1 MNGSKIISVV
11 TGASGFVGSH
21 LVDKLLS
28 EGHEVRCILRSTSS
42 RRWLEGKPVEII
54 DCGLFDK
61 ENLKKVLVDA
71 DYLFH
76 IAGVVKAKNE
86 EGYFKGN
93 VETTR
98 VLIDVLK
105 EVNPKIKRMVITGSM
120 TACGPSLDGK
130 PCTEETIPHPI
141 TTYGRS
147 KRAQE
152 ELAMS
157 NKDIIPITILRLHAV
172 YGERDTEIYQFFRT
186 YKMGLMGLIGFDDKR
201 LNLIHVQDAVD
212 GIYKAAII
220 PKAAGEIYFLAS
232 EEIYNWPTIGDVIA
246 KATGKKAFVL
256 RIPHFLVY
264 TVAAVVQFFSMFS
277 SKAATFN
284 IEKARDFVQKDWT
297 CDVSKAKRDFNF
309 VQNVKLE
316 EGIKRAI
323 DWYREM
329 KWL

>member
-1 MNGSKIISVV
+1 MEDPKIISVV

-21 LVDKLLS
+21 LVDKLLNK
-28 EGHEVRCILRSTSS
+28 GHSVKCILRSSSS
-42 RRWLEGKPVEII
+42 RKWLEGKPVEIF
-54 DCGLFDK
+54 DCGLFDN
-61 ENLKKVLVDA
+61 ETLKKILVDA

-76 IAGVVKAKNE
+76 VAGVVKAKDV

-93 VETTR
+93 VETTK

-105 EVNPKIKRMVITGSM
+105 EVNPKIKRMIITSSM

-130 PCTEETIPHPI
+130 PCTEETVPHPI

-152 ELAMS
+152 ELALS
-157 NKDIIPITILRLHAV
+157 SKDNLAITIVRLHAV
-172 YGERDTEIYQFFRT
+172 YGERDTEIFQFFKT
-186 YKMGLMGLIGFDDKR
+186 YMMGLMALIGFDKKK

-212 GIYKAAII
+212 GIYQAAFSE
-220 PKAAGEIYFLAS
+220 KSKGEIYFLAS
-232 EEIYNWPTIGDVIA
+232 EDIYDWNMIGDAIA
-246 KATGKKAFVL
+246 KATGRKALIL

-264 TVAAVVQFFSMFS
+264 TVAAIAQFFSMFS

-284 IEKARDFVQKDWT
+284 LEKARDFVQKNWT
-297 CDVSKAKRDFNF
+297 CEVSKAKRDFGF
-309 VQNVKLE
+309 VQNVKLDA
-316 EGIKRAI
+316 GIKRAI